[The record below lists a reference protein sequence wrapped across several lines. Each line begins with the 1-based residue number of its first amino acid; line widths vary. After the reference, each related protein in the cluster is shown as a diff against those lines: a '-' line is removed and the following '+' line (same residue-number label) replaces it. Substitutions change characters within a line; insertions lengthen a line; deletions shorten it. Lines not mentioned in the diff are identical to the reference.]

1 MQIHDLVQGSPEWHQ
16 FRQEHFGASEAAA
29 MLGISTRVK
38 RTELLH
44 MKHTGT
50 AKEFSDWVQA
60 NILDYG
66 HEVEALARPI
76 VESIIGSDLYPVTCS
91 LGLYSASCDGLTMSE
106 DIAFEHKQWNA
117 QLAESVAAGVLPDEY
132 MPQCQQI
139 MMVTGA
145 SKVMFVVSDGTPER
159 MVHMDV
165 LPDQAWFDRLVAGW
179 AQFEKDM
186 AEYQPKDLPEKPQAD
201 AIMHLPAL
209 AVQIR
214 GEVTLS
220 NLPQFKEAAERFI
233 AKINTELKTD
243 EDFANAEATVK
254 FCEKTEKDLELAKDA
269 AIAQTAS
276 IDELM
281 RTIDFI
287 KNQLRGKRLSL
298 EKLVKDKKEWIKA
311 QILQKAKEA
320 FADHVAS
327 LEAEIRPIRLV
338 FTQPDFVG
346 AMKNKRTLASL
357 HDAVDTT
364 LANAKICVDATAKEI
379 RSKLTWY
386 RSTAADYTF
395 LFNDLQ
401 QTIQKPQDDF
411 QMLVDTRIADHK
423 QKEEQ
428 RLQAERDRIAEEERV
443 KAEARVKAQQQ
454 ATQAQRIEAPAEQP
468 APSVGTGVHTYALRD
483 VAPAS
488 ALRAPSLR
496 LGQIGE
502 RLGFAV
508 TADFLASLG
517 FPPAATD
524 KSAKL
529 YHDTDFT
536 KICGA
541 IAQHAMSVGRQF
553 PAQLAA

>member
-1 MQIHDLVQGSPEWHQ
+1 MEIHDLVQGSPEWHQ
-16 FRQEHFGASEAAA
+16 FRLEHFGASEAAA
-29 MLGISTRVK
+29 MLGISANVK

-106 DIAFEHKQWNA
+106 DVAFEHKQWNEG
-117 QLAESVAAGVLPDEY
+117 LAESVAAGVLPEEY

-145 SKVMFVVSDGTPER
+145 AKVIFVVSNGTPER
-159 MVHMDV
+159 MVHTEV

-179 AQFEKDM
+179 AQFEKDL
-186 AEYQPKDLPEKPQAD
+186 AEYQPKDLPAKPQAD

-209 AVQIR
+209 SVQIR

-254 FCEKTEKDLELAKDA
+254 YCDKVEKDLELAKEA

-276 IDELM
+276 IDDLM

-298 EKLVKDKKEWIKA
+298 EKLVKDKKDWIKA
-311 QILQKAKEA
+311 QILNDAKTL
-320 FADHVAS
+320 FASHITE

-338 FTQPDFVG
+338 YQQPDLAG

-357 HDAVDTT
+357 HDAVDSTI
-364 LANAKICVDATAKEI
+364 ANAKISVDAIAKDI
-379 RSKLTWY
+379 RAKLTWY
-386 RSTAADYTF
+386 KQTAADHTF
-395 LFNDLQ
+395 LFSDLQ
-401 QTIQKPQDDF
+401 QIIQKPQDDF
-411 QMLVDTRIADHK
+411 QMLVNTRIAEHK
-423 QKEEQ
+423 QQEEQ
-428 RLQAERDRIAEEERV
+428 RLQQQRDRIAAEERA
-443 KAEARVKAQQQ
+443 KAEASLRAEHKAAARA
-454 ATQAQRIEAPAEQP
+454 ATPAAQP
-468 APSVGTGVHTYALRD
+468 AVSLSTVLHAAAPREVAQAL
-483 VAPAS
+483 AP
-488 ALRAPSLR
+488 RAPSLR
-496 LGQIGE
+496 LGQINE
-502 RLGFAV
+502 RLGFGV

-524 KSAKL
+524 KNAKL
-529 YHDTDFT
+529 YHETDFT
-536 KICGA
+536 TICAA
-541 IAQHAMSVGRQF
+541 IAQHAMAVGRKF
-553 PAQLAA
+553 DSQLAA